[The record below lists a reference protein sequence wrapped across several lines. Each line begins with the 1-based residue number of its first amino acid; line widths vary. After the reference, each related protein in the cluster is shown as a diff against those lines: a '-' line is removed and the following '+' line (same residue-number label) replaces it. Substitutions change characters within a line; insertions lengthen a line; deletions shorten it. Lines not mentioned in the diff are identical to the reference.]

1 MVVHNNNIRNPAQNS
16 ASGTNEMPIS
26 HARRLWLMQTRY
38 AFPCLAANAREIAEK
53 VERRTAG
60 GMEGGTSDREKGPF
74 NCKQGTGHSRMLEG
88 NTDNITDSKALGLA
102 ATKSAAI
109 LSSRCSKYMSTFTIC
124 ILRNNHE
131 VKATAHQT
139 PLICTAAAPLF
150 HQAKYPLISPRSP
163 STTPLS
169 LSPQS

>member
-1 MVVHNNNIRNPAQNS
+1 
-16 ASGTNEMPIS
+16 MPIS

-102 ATKSAAI
+102 ATKSASI

-139 PLICTAAAPLF
+139 PLICTAAALPPGKVPVDFAAVALDDS
-150 HQAKYPLISPRSP
+150 AIALTAIIAGAAAER
-163 STTPLS
+163 
-169 LSPQS
+169 QSSHLKMI